1 MSDPPEPQGRM
12 TTTPAPPAPAE
23 ARLFAAGQGVLVC
36 RYPVA
41 TDLPIPLAVL
51 APDGLGLLTW
61 AFTGFG
67 GPEPDPAGLLVLQD
81 ARAALAQGGT
91 LTLETHFRDAAIA
104 CPKPRPV
111 AELARPERAALGEA
125 VLAAVR
131 PDTLDALATLFPLL
145 APAVAEFPVPET
157 APHLALAGDAADR
170 ATLTGSTVPNYLL
183 LRAGSTWS
191 CARVATAELRFGP
204 APAIELALA
213 PAWGNPRGATVET
226 AFLLGPGTVTPARLR
241 REGGR

>member
-1 MSDPPEPQGRM
+1 MTAPPDH
-12 TTTPAPPAPAE
+12 PAPRE
-23 ARLFAAGQGVLVC
+23 ARLFAAGHGVLVC

-41 TDLPIPLAVL
+41 TDLPIPLAV
-51 APDGLGLLTW
+51 PEPPGLRLLSWT
-61 AFTGFG
+61 FTGFG

-81 ARAALAQGGT
+81 GAAALAEGGV
-91 LTLETHFRDAAIA
+91 LTLETHFRDQAIA

-111 AELARPERAALGEA
+111 AELARPARAALGEA
-125 VLAAVR
+125 VLAAVM

-145 APAVAEFPVPET
+145 APAVAESPVPET
-157 APHLALAGDAADR
+157 APRLALAGDDAHR
-170 ATLTGSTVPNYLL
+170 ATLAGSTVPNYLL

-204 APAIELALA
+204 APEIDLTLA